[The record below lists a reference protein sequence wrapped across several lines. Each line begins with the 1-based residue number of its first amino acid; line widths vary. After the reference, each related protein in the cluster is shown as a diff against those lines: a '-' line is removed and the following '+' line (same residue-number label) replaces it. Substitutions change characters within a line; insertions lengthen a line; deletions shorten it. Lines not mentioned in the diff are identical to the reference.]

1 VTEHLQLF
9 TEYGK
14 PARRNRAGKRARDAR
29 YRAANRDKERARNA
43 RYYAANADKVRAGRR
58 RHVVGCYGLS
68 VADYDALLA
77 TQGGACALCGTASTR
92 SLHVDHDHA
101 CCPGRTACGRCVRGL
116 LCQRCNTHLGI
127 GERIPNLLAAVE
139 REYLRDPPARRL
151 P

>member
-1 VTEHLQLF
+1 VTQQQQLF
-9 TEYGK
+9 TEHGK
-14 PARRNRAGKRARDAR
+14 PARRNRAGKRAANAR
-29 YRAANRDKERARNA
+29 YRAANRDKLRARGERYRDENRDTLRARN
-43 RYYAANADKVRAGRR
+43 R
-58 RHVVGCYGLS
+58 RHTVGKYGLS
-68 VADYDALLA
+68 LADYDALLA
-77 TQGGACALCGTASTR
+77 VQGGACALCGTASTR